1 MDEMKLESKP
11 IRGLASKAIRLF
23 IRKKTGYD
31 VEVNLGEFRT
41 TVIDGKAHVHLNVDF
56 ELNKDEL
63 DKLIKSISL

>member
-11 IRGLASKAIRLF
+11 IRGLASKVIRLF

>member
-1 MDEMKLESKP
+1 MKLESKP

>member
-41 TVIDGKAHVHLNVDF
+41 TVIGGKAHVHLNVDF

>member
-41 TVIDGKAHVHLNVDF
+41 TVIDCKAHVHLNVDF